1 MMSRI
6 DEAEAQAA
14 LATLRECYP
23 DDQALAEQ
31 LEGDWAPK
39 TLGHMARREKDYANG
54 MTQKAQTAIV
64 DHYETLCR
72 LHVDGEEALVMALQT
87 VERIE
92 QCETMGE
99 VEEATERLDTVLRKK
114 LRRL

>member
-1 MMSRI
+1 MI
-6 DEAEAQAA
+6 DEAEARAA
-14 LATLRECYP
+14 LSTLRECYP
-23 DDQALAEQ
+23 SDQVLAKQ
-31 LEGDWAPK
+31 LEGDWEPL
-39 TLGHMARREKDYANG
+39 TLAEMARGETDYASR
-54 MTQKAQTAIV
+54 MTDEMQVAIV

-72 LHVDGEEALVMALQT
+72 LHVDGEESLVMALQT

>member
-1 MMSRI
+1 MI

-14 LATLRECYP
+14 LSTLRECYP
-23 DDQALAEQ
+23 SDRVLAAQ
-31 LEGDWAPK
+31 LDGEWTPK

-54 MTQKAQTAIV
+54 MTEEAQTAIV

-72 LHVDGEEALVMALQT
+72 LHVEGEEALVMALQT

-92 QCETMGE
+92 SCETMGE
-99 VEEATERLDTVLRKK
+99 VEEATERLGRVLNKK
-114 LRRL
+114 LERL

>member
-1 MMSRI
+1 MNMI

-23 DDQALAEQ
+23 SDRVLAAE
-31 LEGDWAPK
+31 LDGEWAPK

-54 MTQKAQTAIV
+54 MTQEAQTAIV

-72 LHVDGEEALVMALQT
+72 LHVDGEESLVMALQT

-92 QCETMGE
+92 SCETMGE
-99 VEEATERLDTVLRKK
+99 VKEATERLDTVLRKK